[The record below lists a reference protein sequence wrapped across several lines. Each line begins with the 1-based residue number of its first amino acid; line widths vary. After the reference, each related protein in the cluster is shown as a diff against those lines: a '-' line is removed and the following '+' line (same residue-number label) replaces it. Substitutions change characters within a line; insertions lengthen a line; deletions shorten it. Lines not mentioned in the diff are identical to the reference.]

1 MGQYRLVTGSYWDR
15 KHSYISRRIV
25 KEYDFSRETKDYKTT
40 KLTWGEQ
47 TKREELKS
55 QIRLFRIVKDE
66 DILQDIVI
74 GRHYVEPDK
83 PGSEDDD
90 HDESEGIEQEQSEE
104 DEEEEDAETETES
117 EDDDEDDE
125 GGDRAFHGSEGIEDS
140 GYEVD
145 TYSQVNRPRNKRTV
159 SQPTQDRQTSAFSSS
174 YAHVSMC

>member
-125 GGDRAFHGSEGIEDS
+125 GGDRAFHGSEGLKT
-140 GYEVD
+140 VD
-145 TYSQVNRPRNKRTV
+145 MRLILTLRSIVQGINGQYRSRHKTGKQVRSLVLMP
-159 SQPTQDRQTSAFSSS
+159 
-174 YAHVSMC
+174 M